1 MKSPLIL
8 LALAGTVAAAPQ
20 MTERITPEE
29 IAARHKS
36 SPMAAIPKPNA
47 TGQKSVVAR
56 PGDQSLIE
64 QSDVLNDGINWTLVP
79 KGAVLHVPQPFTT
92 RVGSKPLGTLLS
104 WSDFL
109 KVNRNWLF
117 TEEVLFEQAAGKR
130 PIPPSRTDAWN
141 KLGKVVVAV
150 HRGGPIS
157 VRHVP
162 EPATPVAS
170 TP

>member
-20 MTERITPEE
+20 MTDRITVEE

-47 TGQKSVVAR
+47 TGQQTVVAR

-79 KGAVLHVPQPFTT
+79 KGAVLHVPQPFAS
-92 RVGSKPLGTLLS
+92 RVGSKPLGNLMT

-109 KVNRNWLF
+109 KVNRSWLF
-117 TEEVLFEQAAGKR
+117 TEEVLIDQAAGKR
-130 PIPPSRTDAWN
+130 PIPPSRNDAWI

-150 HRGGPIS
+150 LHGGPIS
-157 VRHVP
+157 VRP
-162 EPATPVAS
+162 EPTTPVAS